1 VIHVK
6 LPDGTRKRYDIIGI
20 LTFGESKLSGERL
33 YASEEFLH
41 LLVGPVYAE
50 AEPMPDA

>member
-1 VIHVK
+1 
-6 LPDGTRKRYDIIGI
+6 
-20 LTFGESKLSGERL
+20 LSGERL

-50 AEPMPDA
+50 AEPMAG